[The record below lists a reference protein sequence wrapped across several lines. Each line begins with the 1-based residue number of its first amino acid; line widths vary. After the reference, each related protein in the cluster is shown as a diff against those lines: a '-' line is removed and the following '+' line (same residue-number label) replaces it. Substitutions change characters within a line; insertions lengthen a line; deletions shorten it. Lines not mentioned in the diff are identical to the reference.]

1 MNPLKQVDILIK
13 RYPELAY
20 QRDNII
26 AAYNIMEKS
35 YNNEKFNG
43 VKEYGSYSR
52 NL

>member
-26 AAYNIMEKS
+26 AAYNIME
-35 YNNEKFNG
+35 NPILIRENC
-43 VKEYGSYSR
+43 
-52 NL
+52 